1 MSAIS
6 LTGLTKRFGS
16 VVAVDDLHLDV
27 RNGELVALLGPSGC
41 GKTTTLRIIA
51 GFELP
56 DAGEIEFDD
65 RRVTE
70 LQPERRNI
78 GMVFQ
83 NYALFPHMTVAQ
95 NVAFG
100 LEMRKEAAPTI
111 RARVAT
117 TLAKVQL
124 TGLEGRYPRQLSG
137 GQQQRAALARALVVA
152 PDVLLL
158 DEPLANLDAKLREEM
173 RFYVRSLQQE
183 VGITTI
189 YVTHDQAEAMV
200 IADRIA
206 VMFNGKIHQLAE
218 PQEIYNRPH
227 TWMVAEFIGLTNFI
241 EGSIV
246 GREGQ
251 LLVIDTAMG
260 TLRCEGSATDTDAKP
275 ERLIAVRPESIQ
287 LSQRAGS
294 GPRTSDLAMN
304 RLQGV
309 VRARAFLGNLVDYR
323 VAVASGAVLRVQGDP
338 HAPLAVGDAVEAAF
352 QARSTWSVPAREER
366 VR

>member
-41 GKTTTLRIIA
+41 GKTTTLRMIA

-56 DAGEIEFDD
+56 DAGEIDFDD

-83 NYALFPHMTVAQ
+83 NYALFPHMTVAE

-111 RARVAT
+111 RARVAS

-206 VMFNGKIHQLAE
+206 VMFNGKIHQLAA
-218 PQEIYNRPH
+218 PQEIYNRPN

-287 LSQRAGS
+287 LSQRAGG
-294 GPRTSDLAMN
+294 GPRSSDLTMN

-323 VAVASGAVLRVQGDP
+323 VEVASGTVLRVQGDP
-338 HAPLAVGDAVEAAF
+338 QVPLAVGDAVEAAF

>member
-1 MSAIS
+1 MSAIT

-16 VVAVDDLHLDV
+16 VLAVDDLHLDV
-27 RNGELVALLGPSGC
+27 HNGELVALLGPSGC
-41 GKTTTLRIIA
+41 GKTTTLRMIA

-56 DAGEIEFDD
+56 EAGEIEFDD

-70 LQPERRNI
+70 LPPERRNI

-83 NYALFPHMTVAQ
+83 NYALFPHMTVAE

-206 VMFNGKIHQLAE
+206 VMFNGKIHQMAA

-241 EGSIV
+241 EGRIV

-260 TLRCEGSATDTDAKP
+260 TLRCEGSTTTDAKP
-275 ERLIAVRPESIQ
+275 ERLIAVRPEAIQ
-287 LSQRAGS
+287 LSQRTGGES
-294 GPRTSDLAMN
+294 RTSDLTMN

-309 VRARAFLGNLVDYR
+309 VRARSFLGNLVDYR
-323 VAVASGAVLRVQGDP
+323 VEVAPGSVLRVQGDP
-338 HAPLAVGDAVEAAF
+338 NVPLAVGDTVEAAF